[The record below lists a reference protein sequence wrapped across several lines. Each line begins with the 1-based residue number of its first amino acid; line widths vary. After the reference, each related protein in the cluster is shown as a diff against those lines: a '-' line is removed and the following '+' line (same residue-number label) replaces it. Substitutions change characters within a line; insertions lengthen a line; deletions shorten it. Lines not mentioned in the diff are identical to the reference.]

1 MTTDATVAPVRERL
15 LDAAQAM
22 IEDTGWSSVTMARV
36 AELAGVSRQTVYN
49 EFSNKHG
56 LAEQLAMRELARFLD
71 VVRDRMAAEATLV
84 EGIRAACE
92 GALLMGEQSLLVRT
106 IVTSL
111 PEEQDADFLQI
122 LTTESGEIV
131 EAAVMVVKQSVV
143 ELYPPVPLTDAE
155 LGVAVE
161 IVVRLVLSA
170 ITRPSKPAR
179 EAADDIAWVIGLA
192 LKGVEAA
199 DQEPRA

>member
-1 MTTDATVAPVRERL
+1 MTTAESVAPVRERL

-22 IEDTGWSSVTMARV
+22 IEDTGWSSVTMARI
-36 AELAGVSRQTVYN
+36 AERAGVSRQTVYN

-71 VVRDRMAAEATLV
+71 VVRERMAGETTLV

-92 GALLMGEQSLLVRT
+92 GALQMGEQSLLVRT

-143 ELYPPVPLTDAE
+143 DLYPPVPLTDAE
-155 LGVAVE
+155 LEVAVE
-161 IVVRLVLSA
+161 VVVRLVLSA
-170 ITRPSKPAR
+170 ITRPSKPPR
-179 EAADDIAWVIGLA
+179 EAAADIAWITGLA
-192 LKGVEAA
+192 LKGAESA
-199 DQEPRA
+199 

>member
-1 MTTDATVAPVRERL
+1 MPAAAALAPVRERL
-15 LDAAQAM
+15 LDAAQTM
-22 IEDTGWSSVTMARV
+22 IEDTGWSSITMARIG
-36 AELAGVSRQTVYN
+36 ERAGVSRQTVYN
-49 EFSNKHG
+49 EFGNKHG

-71 VVRDRMAAEATLV
+71 VVRERMSAETTLV

-131 EAAVMVVKQSVV
+131 EAAVEVVKQCVV
-143 ELYPPVPLTDAE
+143 ELYPPSPFSDAE
-155 LGVAVE
+155 LEVAVE
-161 IVVRLVLSA
+161 VVVRLVLSA

-179 EAADDIAWVIGLA
+179 EAAAEIAWITGLA
-192 LKGVEAA
+192 LKGAES
-199 DQEPRA
+199 P

>member
-1 MTTDATVAPVRERL
+1 MTAEAAVAPVRERL
-15 LDAAQAM
+15 LDAAQSM
-22 IEDTGWSSVTMARV
+22 IEVTGWSSVTMARI
-36 AELAGVSRQTVYN
+36 AERAGVSRQTVYN
-49 EFSNKHG
+49 EFGNKHG

-71 VVRDRMAAEATLV
+71 IVRERMAAEATLV

-143 ELYPPVPLTDAE
+143 ELYPPQPVTDDE
-155 LGVAVE
+155 LEVAVE

-170 ITRPSKPAR
+170 ITRPSKPPH
-179 EAADDIAWVIGLA
+179 EAAADIAWIIGMA
-192 LKGVEAA
+192 LKGAERV
-199 DQEPRA
+199 

>member
-1 MTTDATVAPVRERL
+1 MTAQAALAPVRERL

-36 AELAGVSRQTVYN
+36 AERAGVSRQTVYN

-71 VVRDRMAAEATLV
+71 VVRERMAAETTLV

-131 EAAVMVVKQSVV
+131 EAAVMIVKQSVI
-143 ELYPPVPLTDAE
+143 ELYPPVPLTEAE
-155 LGVAVE
+155 LEVAVE
-161 IVVRLVLSA
+161 VVVRLVLSA
-170 ITRPSKPAR
+170 ITRPSKPAH
-179 EAADDIAWVIGLA
+179 EAAADIAWVIGLA
-192 LKGVEAA
+192 LKGVEAGDA
-199 DQEPRA
+199 

>member
-1 MTTDATVAPVRERL
+1 MTADAAVAPVRERL
-15 LDAAQAM
+15 LDAAQSM
-22 IEDTGWSSVTMARV
+22 IEDTGWSSVTMARI
-36 AELAGVSRQTVYN
+36 AERAGVSRQTVYN

-71 VVRDRMAAEATLV
+71 VVRERMAAEATLV

-131 EAAVMVVKQSVV
+131 EAAVMVVKQSDRR
-143 ELYPPVPLTDAE
+143 PLPADAADRRRAD
-155 LGVAVE
+155 VAVE
-161 IVVRLVLSA
+161 VVVRLVLSA
-170 ITRPSKPAR
+170 ITRPVQAARAKPPPTSPGSP
-179 EAADDIAWVIGLA
+179 AWRSRVPNG
-192 LKGVEAA
+192 
-199 DQEPRA
+199 

>member
-1 MTTDATVAPVRERL
+1 MTTAESVAPVRERL

-22 IEDTGWSSVTMARV
+22 IEDTGWSSVTMARI
-36 AELAGVSRQTVYN
+36 AERAGVSRQTVYN

-71 VVRDRMAAEATLV
+71 VVRERMAGESTLV

-155 LGVAVE
+155 LEVAVE
-161 IVVRLVLSA
+161 VVVRLVLSA
-170 ITRPSKPAR
+170 ITRPSKPPR
-179 EAADDIAWVIGLA
+179 EAAADIAWITGLA
-192 LKGVEAA
+192 LKGAESA
-199 DQEPRA
+199 

>member
-1 MTTDATVAPVRERL
+1 MTAEAPVAPVRERL

-22 IEDTGWSSVTMARV
+22 IEDTGWSSVTMARI
-36 AELAGVSRQTVYN
+36 AERAGVSRQTVYN

-71 VVRDRMAAEATLV
+71 VVRERMAGETTLV

-155 LGVAVE
+155 LEVAVE
-161 IVVRLVLSA
+161 VVVRLVLSA
-170 ITRPSKPAR
+170 ITRPSKPPR
-179 EAADDIAWVIGLA
+179 EAAADIAWITGLA
-192 LKGVEAA
+192 LKGAEGA
-199 DQEPRA
+199 

>member
-1 MTTDATVAPVRERL
+1 MTSTTVAPVRERL

-22 IEDTGWSSVTMARV
+22 IEDSGWSSVTMARIG
-36 AELAGVSRQTVYN
+36 ERAGVSRQTVYN
-49 EFSNKHG
+49 EFGNKHG

-71 VVRDRMAAEATLV
+71 IVRERMAAETTLV

-131 EAAVMVVKQSVV
+131 EAAVMVVKQAVV
-143 ELYPPVPLTDAE
+143 ELYPPQPVTDDE
-155 LGVAVE
+155 LQVAVE

-170 ITRPSKPAR
+170 ITRPSKPPR
-179 EAADDIAWVIGLA
+179 EAASDIAWIIGMA
-192 LKGVEAA
+192 LKGAGSA
-199 DQEPRA
+199 

>member
-1 MTTDATVAPVRERL
+1 MTTAESVVPVRERL

-22 IEDTGWSSVTMARV
+22 IEDTGWSSVTMARI
-36 AELAGVSRQTVYN
+36 AERAGVSRQTVYN

-71 VVRDRMAAEATLV
+71 VVRERMAGESTLV

-155 LGVAVE
+155 LEVAVE
-161 IVVRLVLSA
+161 VVVRLVLSA
-170 ITRPSKPAR
+170 ITRPSKPPR
-179 EAADDIAWVIGLA
+179 EAAADIAWITGLA
-192 LKGVEAA
+192 LKGAESA
-199 DQEPRA
+199 